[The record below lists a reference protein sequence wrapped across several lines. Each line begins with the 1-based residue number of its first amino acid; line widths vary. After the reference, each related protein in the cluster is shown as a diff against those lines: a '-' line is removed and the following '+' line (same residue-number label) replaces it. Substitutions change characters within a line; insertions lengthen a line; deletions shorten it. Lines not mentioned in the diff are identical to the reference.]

1 MTHNIRLEWL
11 HPQSPSAVWH
21 LLTDP
26 ALIAEWLMKNDFR
39 PVVGHRF
46 QFSAEPMPGWCGVV
60 DCEVL
65 TVDEPRKLAY
75 SWVSG
80 PKLGDR
86 DVDTVVTWT
95 LVPENGGTRLIL
107 EHTGFEGEK
116 GLHTSTMLGNGWK
129 GKIGRTI
136 GELLQREYGHGQG
149 S

>member
-1 MTHNIRLEWL
+1 
-11 HPQSPSAVWH
+11 
-21 LLTDP
+21 
-26 ALIAEWLMKNDFR
+26 
-39 PVVGHRF
+39 
-46 QFSAEPMPGWCGVV
+46 
-60 DCEVL
+60 
-65 TVDEPRKLAY
+65 LAY

-86 DVDTVVTWT
+86 EVDTVVTWT